1 LLKVVVGCFRYTT
14 CFGSLFGAPKPL
26 EFDRPRFDFRRTAMA
41 KKKAKKK
48 GKKKGSKKR

>member
-1 LLKVVVGCFRYTT
+1 LLKVVIGVFRYIA

-26 EFDRPRFDFRRTAMA
+26 EFEGPVSSLRRTVMA

-48 GKKKGSKKR
+48 TKKKGSKKK